1 MTYPF
6 KTNQQPDLPL
16 FETLAFAGGGG
27 NPTQGNGRI
36 GTGSDYRTLRDTDNM
51 DAAWISSANDV
62 NWRLAA

>member
-6 KTNQQPDLPL
+6 NTNQQPDLPP

-36 GTGSDYRTLRDTDNM
+36 GTDSDYRTLRDTDNM

-62 NWRLAA
+62 NWRQAA